1 MVILVCGGRGYF
13 DRVRVYRAL
22 DRLLP
27 RVQMVITGGATGA
40 DTLAL
45 EWAAHNGVPCRAWH
59 ADWASHGYRAGPER
73 NQRML
78 DEGRPGAAVAFPGG
92 MGTADMCR
100 RLVAA
105 GVPIWRPY
113 G

>member
-1 MVILVCGGRGYF
+1 MILLVCGGRWYF
-13 DRVRVYRAL
+13 DRARVFGAL

-40 DTLAL
+40 DTIAL
-45 EWAAHNGVPCRAWH
+45 EWADFMGVPCRAYP
-59 ADWASHGYRAGPER
+59 ADWSLGYRAGPER

-78 DEGRPGAAVAFPGG
+78 DEGRPDAAVAFPGG
-92 MGTADMCR
+92 RGTADMCR
-100 RLVAA
+100 RLEAA